1 MHDHLST
8 IYPGMQAPSFRC
20 TPGTKDESLI
30 LHYYSERDGLEHI
43 VIGIIREVTKQL
55 HNTETEIKVFDVLSF
70 LKSNNELIE

>member
-1 MHDHLST
+1 
-8 IYPGMQAPSFRC
+8 MQAPSFRC